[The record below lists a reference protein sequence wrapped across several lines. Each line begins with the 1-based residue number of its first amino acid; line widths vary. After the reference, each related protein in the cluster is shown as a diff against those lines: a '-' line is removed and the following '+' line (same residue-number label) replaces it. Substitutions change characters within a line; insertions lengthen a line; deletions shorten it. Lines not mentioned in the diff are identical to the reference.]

1 MSLPRLIVCLFLGWV
16 CILGLSS
23 QQVRFTDESGN
34 FCRYPGSSES
44 DPFPLQYN
52 AIASNPNKGIT
63 LEDWEKHGLPLTRF
77 IMLDQPVDDP
87 TGKTGYKW
95 QGDWILTAEELDE
108 DQFMGSTKVLSLTPK
123 TPSNKKPGRRSS
135 TKPKIDE
142 PVEVVVSNRS
152 SAPNVDVDSYLCKT
166 YLTLLQNILIVE
178 KVSLTKYV
186 ELNNEEEEYKNSL
199 FLPLGGLLLL
209 VIAGVVTGIVLM
221 LQSPGSSNKI
231 QA

>member
-1 MSLPRLIVCLFLGWV
+1 MSLPRLIVCLFLGWI

-23 QQVRFTDESGN
+23 QQVRFTDEPGN
-34 FCRYPGSSES
+34 FCRYGTSES
-44 DPFPLQYN
+44 EPFPLQYN

-63 LEDWEKHGLPLTRF
+63 LEDWEKHGLPLIRF

-87 TGKTGYKW
+87 TGKSGYKW

-108 DQFMGSTKVLSLTPK
+108 DNFMGSTKVVSLTPK
-123 TPSNKKPGRRSS
+123 SPANRKPGRRPS

-142 PVEVVVSNRS
+142 PVDVVVSNRP

-166 YLTLLQNILIVE
+166 YLTLLQNILMVE

-186 ELNNEEEEYKNSL
+186 ELNNEEEQYKNSL
-199 FLPLGGLLLL
+199 LLPLGGLVLL
-209 VIAGVVTGIVLM
+209 VIAGAVTGILLM
-221 LQSPGSSNKI
+221 LQSAASSNKI
-231 QA
+231 PA